1 VIPVASS
8 GAKPP
13 LPIPPAAPAAPV
25 VEAFRTKSIATRVTE
40 AEFAEVESAA
50 ASAGQKVAEWLR
62 YAALSQ
68 ARAKVN
74 QDTDPILLA
83 EIVGMRALMLNLFAK
98 ASEGPLSKEDLRK
111 ISEYAE
117 AIKEQKAEEV
127 LARRKR
133 KGSRTPGNSP

>member
-1 VIPVASS
+1 MASS

-13 LPIPPAAPAAPV
+13 LPIPPVAPAATA
-25 VEAFRTKSIATRVTE
+25 VEAFRTKSVATRLTG

-68 ARAKVN
+68 ARAKLS

-133 KGSRTPGNSP
+133 KGSRTPGNSR